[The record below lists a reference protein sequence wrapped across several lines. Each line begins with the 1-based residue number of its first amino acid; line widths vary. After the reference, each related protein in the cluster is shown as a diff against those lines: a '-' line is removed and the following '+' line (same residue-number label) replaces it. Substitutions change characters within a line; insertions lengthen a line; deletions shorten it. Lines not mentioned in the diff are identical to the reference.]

1 MSVGLLVYRESDGVT
16 GNVVVSDREVVFFE
30 LAGTFMAIISS

>member
-1 MSVGLLVYRESDGVT
+1 MSVGLLVSRESDGVT
-16 GNVVVSDREVVFFE
+16 GNVVVSGREVVVFK